1 VSGLVLY
8 DTRTRRKRPF
18 EPLEPGHVRVYTCGP
33 TVYAPQHVGNLRS
46 QLFADL
52 LKRALLAEGWRV
64 THVINVTDVGHLTD
78 DADAGEDKLERA
90 ARETGERA
98 VEIAERYTKQW
109 LRDRER
115 VGCLAP
121 EVLCRATEH
130 IPDQIEL
137 VRVLEQKG
145 YTYRTPDGIYFDT
158 SKFARYADF
167 AGLDLAAQAAG
178 GRIGDVPGK
187 RHPADFA
194 LWKFA
199 PPGVRRQQEWD
210 SPWGRG
216 FPGWHL
222 ECSAMSVRYLG
233 TRFDIHTG
241 GVDHVAVHHTNEIAQ
256 SECAFDVHPW
266 VAFWMH
272 NEFLDFRGEKMSK
285 SRGNVCLLDDLVAQG
300 HPPLAFRYFFLQAH
314 YRQQQTFT
322 DEAME
327 AAATGYD
334 RLLAHAAEVRDAA
347 GVPDPARLAP
357 LRARFRDAVRDDLNA
372 PRALAVAWEAAR
384 SRELEPAER
393 AALLRDFDAVLGLDL
408 GAALPR
414 AEQREVDPR
423 VDALV
428 AEREAARRR
437 RDFAAADRIRAALA
451 AEGVAVEDTP
461 AGPRWRR
468 ARP

>member
-1 VSGLVLY
+1 VSGLLLH
-8 DTRTRRKRPF
+8 DTRTRAKRPL
-18 EPLEPGHVRVYTCGP
+18 EPLEPGHVRIYTCGP
-33 TVYAPQHVGNLRS
+33 TVYAPQHLGNLRS

-52 LKRALLAEGWRV
+52 LKRACLAEGWRV

-98 VEIAERYTKQW
+98 SAIAERYTRDW

-115 VGCLAP
+115 LGCLPP

-130 IPDQIEL
+130 IPDQIGL
-137 VRVLEQKG
+137 VRILEEKG
-145 YTYRTPDGIYFDT
+145 YTYRIEDGIYFDT
-158 SKFARYADF
+158 SKFPRYADF
-167 AGLDLAAQAAG
+167 AGLELASQAAG
-178 GRIGDVPGK
+178 GRIGDVAGK

-199 PPGVRRQQEWD
+199 APGVRRQQEWD

-222 ECSAMSVRYLG
+222 ECSAMSIRYLG
-233 TRFDIHTG
+233 TRFDVHTG

-256 SECAFDVHPW
+256 SECAYDVHPW
-266 VAFWMH
+266 VSFWLH
-272 NEFLDFRGEKMSK
+272 NEFLDLRGAKMSK
-285 SRGNVCLLDDLVAQG
+285 STGNVCLLDDLVAQG
-300 HPPLAFRYFFLQAH
+300 SPPLAFRYFFLQAH
-314 YRQQQTFT
+314 YRQQQSFT
-322 DEAME
+322 DDAME

-334 RLLAHAAEVRDAA
+334 RLLALALEAREAPGA
-347 GVPDPARLAP
+347 PDPARTLP
-357 LRARFRDAVRDDLNA
+357 LRARFRAAVRDDLNA

-384 SRELEPAER
+384 SRELGPAER
-393 AALLRDFDAVLGLDL
+393 NALLGDFDAILGLDL
-408 GAALPR
+408 GRALPR
-414 AEQREVDPR
+414 AERRESDPR

-437 RDFAAADRIRAALA
+437 RDFAAADRLREVLA
-451 AEGVAVEDTP
+451 AEGISLEDTP

-468 ARP
+468 VRP